1 MSDPGRQ
8 AKGSAESGTA
18 SWRWAADSS
27 RHPPCGGRSEDGLT
41 AAWSRSRT
49 WPKDF
54 LLPLR
59 ASPLPLHSKRYR
71 KGCAVA
77 PSSTFVASSG
87 DGYELQMGRW
97 SRRLAEP
104 FLDFCGC
111 RDGELVLDA
120 GCGTGA
126 LTTAIL
132 QRTRTAHISGVDF
145 SDAYVEHAR
154 RTILNPRTQFSVGD
168 ICALAQESSSFDR
181 VLSLLVLHFVP
192 EPGKAIAELRRVAR
206 PGATVGATVWDSRG
220 GFVANRMFFDAAAA
234 LFPSGNAGRARNYTR
249 PMTRPG
255 ELAKAWR
262 AGGLTDVH
270 DTMLTIRM
278 EFGSF
283 DDYWMPYEGKDGP
296 GAQFLATLRSEE
308 RERLRNVVR
317 AAYLDGDPD
326 GPRSYA
332 ATAWAVKGVVP
343 S

>member
-1 MSDPGRQ
+1 
-8 AKGSAESGTA
+8 
-18 SWRWAADSS
+18 
-27 RHPPCGGRSEDGLT
+27 
-41 AAWSRSRT
+41 
-49 WPKDF
+49 
-54 LLPLR
+54 
-59 ASPLPLHSKRYR
+59 
-71 KGCAVA
+71 VA
-77 PSSTFVASSG
+77 LSSTFVASSG

-111 RDGELVLDA
+111 CGGEIILDA

-126 LTTAIL
+126 LTAAIL
-132 QRTRTAHISGVDF
+132 QRSKTARISGVDF

-154 RTILNPRTQFSVGD
+154 QTIHDSRAQFSVGD
-168 ICALAQESSSFDR
+168 ICALTHESASFDR
-181 VLSLLVLHFVP
+181 VLALLVLHFVP
-192 EPGKAIAELRRVAR
+192 EAGEAVAELCRVAR

-220 GFVANRMFFDAAAA
+220 GFVANRMFFDAAGA
-234 LFPSGNAGRARNYTR
+234 LFPSGNEARARNYTR
-249 PMTRPG
+249 PMTKPG
-255 ELAKAWR
+255 ELANAWR
-262 AGGLTDVH
+262 AGGLTDVR

-296 GAQFLATLRSEE
+296 GAQFLATLKAEE

-343 S
+343 A